1 MRRMVK
7 SGSKHAAALAALLA
21 AALMSGVPI
30 AGAADNALDAYL
42 TGLKTLRS
50 QFEQQVVDAQ
60 GKDVE
65 QGSGTLLVQRPG
77 RFRWEYTPQGGGTQL
92 LVADARNLWFYD
104 KDLDQ
109 VTVKPVASAL
119 SATPVTL
126 LSGTPEALQEA
137 FDVSAQPA
145 TEGLNWVRVV
155 PRQAQADFSSA
166 ELGFAGNELKRMRI
180 HDRLGQVVTLS
191 FSRSER
197 NARLPAADL
206 QFAPPKGADV
216 IGTPVAGGG

>member
-1 MRRMVK
+1 MK
-7 SGSKHAAALAALLA
+7 TGLKLAAALAVWLLA
-21 AALMSGVPI
+21 VPAAF
-30 AGAADNALDAYL
+30 AADNALDRYL
-42 TGLKTLRS
+42 DGLKTLRS
-50 QFEQQVVDAQ
+50 QFEQRVVDAQ

-92 LVADARNLWFYD
+92 LIADARNLWFYD

-126 LSGTPEALQEA
+126 LSGTPEELKSA

-145 TEGLNWVRVV
+145 AEGLNWVRVV
-155 PRQAQADFSSA
+155 PHQAQADFSSA

-180 HDRLGQVVTLS
+180 QDRLGQVVTLS

-197 NARLPAADL
+197 NARLSATDL
-206 QFAPPKGADV
+206 QFVPPKGADV